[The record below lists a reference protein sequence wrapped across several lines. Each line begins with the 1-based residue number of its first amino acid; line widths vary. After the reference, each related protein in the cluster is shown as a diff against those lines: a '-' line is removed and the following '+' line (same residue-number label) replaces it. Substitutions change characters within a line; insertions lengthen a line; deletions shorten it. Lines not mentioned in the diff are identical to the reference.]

1 MTPNRARAGRKLHE
15 DNLAFKA
22 WTLQWQREWQQKAID
37 RLGLVCRKE
46 DTIVSG
52 RVLTYFKWFDDDG
65 NLYFYELIS
74 EGEKQYKSRPSQLAY
89 GRLIKDIEKE
99 RKKEKE
105 PSEYLQRGLNA

>member
-1 MTPNRARAGRKLHE
+1 MKLETFMIACLIMMVSLGFYGVRKE
-15 DNLAFKA
+15 M
-22 WTLQWQREWQQKAID
+22 QSMRVEC
-37 RLGLVCRKE
+37 LGLVCRKE

-52 RVLTYFKWFDDDG
+52 RILTYFKWFDDDG